1 MEEHSFLIE
10 VGDYIT
16 PMAESNDEDFILQ
29 PSFLEKKKSGDTKNA
44 YKELFQ
50 DEKTEWM
57 GWEKHIIEQATD
69 NTVSEQPTN
78 SLGEAL
84 SKLIEWK
91 TLTYSILGDYRVY
104 ELIEDKILKLHN
116 KLDISVDLAQAVL
129 VRNSWDEAESAKK
142 CNDPSYISSEFK
154 FDTNLGTERI

>member
-1 MEEHSFLIE
+1 
-10 VGDYIT
+10 
-16 PMAESNDEDFILQ
+16 
-29 PSFLEKKKSGDTKNA
+29 
-44 YKELFQ
+44 
-50 DEKTEWM
+50 M

-104 ELIEDKILKLHN
+104 ELIEDKILQLHK

-129 VRNSWDEAESAKK
+129 VRNSWDEAESEKK

-154 FDTNLGTERI
+154 FDTNLATERI